1 MGYKN
6 GIMSTEGEGKVNI
19 SNLSLIF
26 LIMSCFNYN
35 CYGLWLLLLI
45 WLGSK
50 KKKSNNERKITM
62 KEVITVKEMN
72 IVVDRYSFLCIFGE
86 YINGGFLA
94 IPSLNICVD
103 LSDAD
108 DFNYN

>member
-1 MGYKN
+1 
-6 GIMSTEGEGKVNI
+6 
-19 SNLSLIF
+19 
-26 LIMSCFNYN
+26 
-35 CYGLWLLLLI
+35 
-45 WLGSK
+45 
-50 KKKSNNERKITM
+50 M

-108 DFNYN
+108 DFNYNSSNIYDALVQIAEFSLDEKDIIAGTIANIIHREGYVR